1 MYSAGEDFLRGLLQ
15 TDPLKR
21 MNMADAC
28 VHRWLASQV
37 EQDMNIPNVPAPLHN
52 PEVPISAETPTA
64 MDDVQPAPLASSQP
78 TPFRRIESYSSVP
91 GLQHG
96 REPDPPLPSDIP
108 QDAPTPPADIIE
120 EDPPT
125 RLTKRTASRAFSSS
139 SSLDAVEVAP
149 VAASGSIP
157 RTALPAGAAESDG
170 ARETAGRKPPTKR
183 ARVEAIGPSS
193 SEDS

>member
-1 MYSAGEDFLRGLLQ
+1 
-15 TDPLKR
+15 

-37 EQDMNIPNVPAPLHN
+37 EHDMNIPNVPAPLHN
-52 PEVPISAETPTA
+52 PVDPASAATPTA

-96 REPDPPLPSDIP
+96 RDPESQPPSDIP
-108 QDAPTPPADIIE
+108 QDAPTPPADVIE
-120 EDPPT
+120 EDPPA

-149 VAASGSIP
+149 VGASGSIP
-157 RTALPAGAAESDG
+157 RMVLPAGAAEGDG
-170 ARETAGRKPPTKR
+170 TRATAGRKPPTKR